1 MGKILE
7 SLAALGEDEFTKEIL
22 KPLFEAMGY
31 ERVEFNGG
39 PYEKGKDLIAQRRIP
54 PMKEMFVVYIQSKKI
69 GTSQRTFDG
78 AKFTS
83 LVHQLRQCCTTTV
96 KDNEGNDLK
105 PNLVYLAC
113 PEQIK
118 TRFLD
123 EVMSQMIGLPIE
135 VRPYDGVQIINDI
148 RDYKPE
154 LLEKL
159 LPMGE
164 KLTQYSTSLD
174 NNEELLQALKSEN
187 KVIFNDY
194 YSDLSFFVGYFDS
207 NLLLHLNVV
216 LVKDK
221 INIFE
226 DSWEVTR
233 KEILL
238 LKESYNIS
246 VLTQDVSEI
255 ESVFEK
261 WKEDYE
267 SIENK
272 SIIQEVDSIEKEI
285 LDLNNR
291 LQSKIKEQK
300 EQLNFSGKIERLSLE
315 ENEYKRRSKII
326 SEIEYFYDSNKCVDL
341 KFEISKKEE
350 SIVFYKE
357 LDVFVDL
364 LSKRNSLGEKLNFL
378 KDKKVPAP
386 LYNLEIDFKM
396 IEDRVKSIR
405 EKYLNGVVDINDR
418 VMSFLDLKDFLSE
431 IESSLS
437 FLSHIRSSESF
448 LKEAIDFKVSA
459 SGKDRVSIS
468 PHDVFETKHDI
479 AIYGGA
485 GVGKTTT
492 LKMYASRY
500 AKKDKPEVIYV
511 PLNSLVSKYSNF
523 LKSNESVNIL
533 ESNLIAS
540 LVLMSKSLIVNK
552 ENIRE
557 VNNIFSLGGTLILD
571 GLDEV
576 YNTIPNILL
585 EISSLKSKKPNLQLI
600 VSSRDCVSYLKDIS
614 FLGIT
619 LLPFTK
625 PQLIRFINGW
635 FGDGAQANK
644 LISAIEK
651 KDIFENIRTPLLA
664 TITCSLVEKGIDAP
678 STENEIYSQR
688 LRLLTGDY
696 DVHKKINRQ
705 KNTSDMLRRCAK
717 KIAFSMHRKGV
728 RSMQKNEI
736 IKYIKSDFGES
747 FNEKLLESCVVDLID
762 PCNVIVYDSHS
773 DSYTFGHFRYQEH
786 LASEEISS
794 NREVDILEL
803 LFDDWW
809 RGTLCL
815 YAQENDFCSLIENC
829 YNRYGSIKRARIT
842 LDAMIKNTTKSK
854 RPRHLEIFNNY
865 SSLSDFE
872 AGLYKD
878 SYLDGW
884 DDPNDLIR

>member
-255 ESVFEK
+255 
-261 WKEDYE
+261 
-267 SIENK
+267 
-272 SIIQEVDSIEKEI
+272 
-285 LDLNNR
+285 DLN
-291 LQSKIKEQK
+291 
-300 EQLNFSGKIERLSLE
+300 
-315 ENEYKRRSKII
+315 
-326 SEIEYFYDSNKCVDL
+326 
-341 KFEISKKEE
+341 
-350 SIVFYKE
+350 
-357 LDVFVDL
+357 
-364 LSKRNSLGEKLNFL
+364 
-378 KDKKVPAP
+378 P
-386 LYNLEIDFKM
+386 
-396 IEDRVKSIR
+396 
-405 EKYLNGVVDINDR
+405 
-418 VMSFLDLKDFLSE
+418 
-431 IESSLS
+431 
-437 FLSHIRSSESF
+437 
-448 LKEAIDFKVSA
+448 
-459 SGKDRVSIS
+459 
-468 PHDVFETKHDI
+468 
-479 AIYGGA
+479 
-485 GVGKTTT
+485 
-492 LKMYASRY
+492 
-500 AKKDKPEVIYV
+500 
-511 PLNSLVSKYSNF
+511 
-523 LKSNESVNIL
+523 
-533 ESNLIAS
+533 
-540 LVLMSKSLIVNK
+540 
-552 ENIRE
+552 
-557 VNNIFSLGGTLILD
+557 
-571 GLDEV
+571 
-576 YNTIPNILL
+576 
-585 EISSLKSKKPNLQLI
+585 
-600 VSSRDCVSYLKDIS
+600 
-614 FLGIT
+614 
-619 LLPFTK
+619 
-625 PQLIRFINGW
+625 
-635 FGDGAQANK
+635 
-644 LISAIEK
+644 
-651 KDIFENIRTPLLA
+651 
-664 TITCSLVEKGIDAP
+664 
-678 STENEIYSQR
+678 
-688 LRLLTGDY
+688 
-696 DVHKKINRQ
+696 
-705 KNTSDMLRRCAK
+705 
-717 KIAFSMHRKGV
+717 
-728 RSMQKNEI
+728 
-736 IKYIKSDFGES
+736 
-747 FNEKLLESCVVDLID
+747 
-762 PCNVIVYDSHS
+762 
-773 DSYTFGHFRYQEH
+773 
-786 LASEEISS
+786 
-794 NREVDILEL
+794 
-803 LFDDWW
+803 
-809 RGTLCL
+809 
-815 YAQENDFCSLIENC
+815 
-829 YNRYGSIKRARIT
+829 
-842 LDAMIKNTTKSK
+842 
-854 RPRHLEIFNNY
+854 
-865 SSLSDFE
+865 
-872 AGLYKD
+872 
-878 SYLDGW
+878 
-884 DDPNDLIR
+884 

>member
-7 SLAALGEDEFTKEIL
+7 SLVALGEDEFTKEIL

-69 GTSQRTFDG
+69 GNSQKTFDS

-83 LVHQLRQCCTTTV
+83 LVHQLRQCCTTAV
-96 KDNEGNDLK
+96 KDNEGNELK

-164 KLTQYSTSLD
+164 KLTQYSSSLD

-216 LVKDK
+216 LVKDT
-221 INIFE
+221 INILE
-226 DSWEVTR
+226 DSWGVTR

-238 LKESYNIS
+238 LKESHNIS

-285 LDLNNR
+285 LDLNNK

-300 EQLNFSGKIERLSLE
+300 EELNFSGKIERLSLE

-326 SEIEYFYDSNKCVDL
+326 SEIEFFYNSNECVDL

-357 LDVFVDL
+357 LDVFVEL
-364 LSKRNSLGEKLNFL
+364 LSKRNSLGEKLNFF
-378 KDKKVPAP
+378 KEKKVPAP
-386 LYNLEIDFKM
+386 LYKLEIDFKV
-396 IEDRVKSIR
+396 IGDRVKSIR
-405 EKYLNGVVDINDR
+405 ERYLNGVEDINNR
-418 VMSFLDLKDFLSE
+418 VMNFLDLKDFLSE

-448 LKEAIDFKVSA
+448 LNEAIDFKVSA

-511 PLNSLVSKYSNF
+511 PLNSLVSKYSSF
-523 LKSNESVNIL
+523 LKSNKSVTIL
-533 ESNLIAS
+533 ENNLIAS

-625 PQLIRFINGW
+625 PQLIKFINGW
-635 FGDGAQANK
+635 FDDSAQANK

-705 KNTSDMLRRCAK
+705 KTLVICLDDAQ
-717 KIAFSMHRKGV
+717 RK
-728 RSMQKNEI
+728 
-736 IKYIKSDFGES
+736 
-747 FNEKLLESCVVDLID
+747 
-762 PCNVIVYDSHS
+762 
-773 DSYTFGHFRYQEH
+773 
-786 LASEEISS
+786 
-794 NREVDILEL
+794 
-803 LFDDWW
+803 
-809 RGTLCL
+809 
-815 YAQENDFCSLIENC
+815 
-829 YNRYGSIKRARIT
+829 
-842 LDAMIKNTTKSK
+842 
-854 RPRHLEIFNNY
+854 
-865 SSLSDFE
+865 
-872 AGLYKD
+872 
-878 SYLDGW
+878 
-884 DDPNDLIR
+884 